1 MQFDAK
7 NAQNCPIWQ
16 KKILSNWREN
26 RRATK
31 RSFRKQCAGGPRLV
45 WFQLVQFP
53 VNCDLKMTLNSAI
66 PQYSAI
72 YKHFTKAGNDYMYAL
87 IEPTQ
92 I

>member
-1 MQFDAK
+1 MSSIICNLTVVTYELIVPFVK
-7 NAQNCPIWQ
+7 E
-16 KKILSNWREN
+16 S
-26 RRATK
+26 T
-31 RSFRKQCAGGPRLV
+31 GGPRLV